1 MTLLLQLCYLRL
13 FPMRSL
19 PTTAAKKQHIL
30 MVDDNK
36 SGLAARRSVLTELG
50 FEVTTATST
59 AIALDRYPELNF
71 DLVITD
77 HRLPKTDGLAFI
89 EAIRQA
95 KATMQV
101 ILLSG
106 HVEALGLTENNTGAD
121 VVIQKNTNEVP
132 HLTRSVTR
140 LLRRTIK
147 KPPAVQAKARAK
159 AASSSS

>member
-1 MTLLLQLCYLRL
+1 LLQLCYLRL

-19 PTTAAKKQHIL
+19 PSPDAKKQNIL

-36 SGLAARRSVLTELG
+36 SGLAARRSVLLELG
-50 FEVTTATST
+50 FEVTTATSP
-59 AIALDRYPELNF
+59 AIAWDRHPELDF
-71 DLVITD
+71 DMVITD

-89 EAIRQA
+89 EAIR
-95 KATMQV
+95 ATHASMRI

-106 HVEALGLTENNTGAD
+106 HVEALGLTEKNTGAD

-140 LLRRTIK
+140 LLRRTMK

-159 AASSSS
+159 AASASS